1 MNSTYLSTAACRD
14 HALRVREAAPRALSG
29 ARFALPT
36 AGIQVAVAT
45 MPPAVNVPFTTVDP
59 QQDRPP
65 RGVPR

>member
-1 MNSTYLSTAACRD
+1 MKTSYISTAACRD

-29 ARFALPT
+29 ASLIAMPPT
-36 AGIQVAVAT
+36 ANVA
-45 MPPAVNVPFTTVDP
+45 FTTVVP